1 MSEYIERE
9 AALEIC
15 ETEYRDRLR
24 MLDYCGDTVAWNI
37 GGEIKALPA
46 ADVVPVVRC
55 EDCRWYDKIT
65 AFCSIHSR
73 EYNGGESWDMF
84 AEDDFC
90 SHGERKDGDDDAKT
104 D

>member
-1 MSEYIERE
+1 MAEYIERD

-24 MLDYCGDTVAWNI
+24 ILDYCGDTVAWNI

-55 EDCRWYDKIT
+55 EDCKYWQDNNDGYPHEECRWG
-65 AFCSIHSR
+65 
-73 EYNGGESWDMF
+73 NGETPDGN
-84 AEDDFC
+84 DFC
-90 SHGERKDGDDDAKT
+90 SHGERKGGDDNAKES
-104 D
+104 